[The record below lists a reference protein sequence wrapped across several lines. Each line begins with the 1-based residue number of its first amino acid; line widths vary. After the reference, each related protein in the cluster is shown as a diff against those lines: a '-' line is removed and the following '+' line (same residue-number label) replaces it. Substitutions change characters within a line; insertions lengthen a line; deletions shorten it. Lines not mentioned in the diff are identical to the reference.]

1 MLSQERLAFEK
12 DFSFFFFTQFE
23 KTKRDAEHNATRR
36 GIVGNHVGDRRSI
49 VRPVAVSKPRGS
61 RFKERDQPLAG
72 GGGRRKREWL
82 VRFFLLSRSC
92 RFDDRR
98 RTSAIDDSDDSRRKS
113 VWIVATS
120 RGTHVVS
127 ASSRFRSNGHDN
139 GARDVH
145 IRALPPHVL
154 LFIRRSIYNIPSL
167 FFFSFYPPL
176 SFFFNF
182 ERGKVNTR

>member
-1 MLSQERLAFEK
+1 MRSRKIFL
-12 DFSFFFFTQFE
+12 FFFFSRNSR
-23 KTKRDAEHNATRR
+23 KRKETRSTTRR

-72 GGGRRKREWL
+72 GGRRRKREWL
-82 VRFFLLSRSC
+82 GLRFFLLSRSC

-167 FFFSFYPPL
+167 LFSSFYPPL
-176 SFFFNF
+176 
-182 ERGKVNTR
+182 